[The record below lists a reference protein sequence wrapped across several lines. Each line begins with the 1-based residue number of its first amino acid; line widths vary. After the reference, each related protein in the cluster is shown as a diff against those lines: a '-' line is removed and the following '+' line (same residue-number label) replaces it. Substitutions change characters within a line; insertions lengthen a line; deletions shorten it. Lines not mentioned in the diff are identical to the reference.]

1 MIESA
6 QSSVVFPSCDKFE
19 GEHELRTRLR
29 TVISDVSP
37 FQITAT
43 SRVGDKAR
51 VKLDARLFARST
63 PPIESTNDSVNI
75 FAAAKTSL

>member
-1 MIESA
+1 M
-6 QSSVVFPSCDKFE
+6 
-19 GEHELRTRLR
+19 
-29 TVISDVSP
+29 ISDVSP

-75 FAAAKTSL
+75 VAAAKTSL